1 MNIFVDYHHGDLYH
15 SLHLVFE
22 KRLGHNLYCPIGMD
36 WFHKG
41 YWKIASPYGDALD
54 TVGQFLDHGPG
65 VLEKIEDNIYYLYEP
80 TRNAHYKGITLDQFA
95 KMDIDVVI
103 SSIPAHDISFAA
115 LIKDYKPSAKHISQ
129 MGNLWT
135 QTQVRNVMCSFPQSR
150 INVHLDQNVVFYN
163 QEFDLN
169 IFKYV
174 PPSLNKMIT
183 SFVHTLPKAELFH
196 QYKNRLNDFTF
207 KSYGAGCLNGC
218 IDLCNIASEMG
229 KSTFGWHV
237 KPGGDGYG
245 HCLHN
250 WLACGRPIITYLSD
264 YRHYSNLL
272 IHRETCIDLE
282 ANTFEKNIELIQ
294 ECSEPET
301 HKRMCETTHKVF
313 KENVNFDKDAE
324 KVRTFLEVLE

>member
-15 SLHLVFE
+15 SLHLLFE

-65 VLEKIEDNIYYLYEP
+65 MIEKIEDDIYYLYES
-80 TRNAHYKGITLDQFA
+80 TRNAHYKGITLDQFT
-95 KMDIDVVI
+95 KMNIDVVI
-103 SSIPAHDISFAA
+103 SSIPAHDISFAT
-115 LIKDYKPSAKHISQ
+115 LIKDHKPSAKHISQ

-135 QTQVRNVMCSFPQSR
+135 QTLVRNVMCSFPRSR
-150 INVHLDQNVVFYN
+150 INVHSDQNIVLYN

-183 SFVHTLPKAELFH
+183 SFVHTLPQAELFH

-218 IDLCNIASEMG
+218 IDLRNIASEMRN
-229 KSTFGWHV
+229 SAFGWHV
-237 KPGGDGYG
+237 KHSGDGYG
-245 HCLHN
+245 HIFHN
-250 WLACGRPIITYLSD
+250 WFACGRPIITHISD

-272 IHRETCIDLE
+272 IPSETCIDLDSGNFNDIVE
-282 ANTFEKNIELIQ
+282 QIRQF
-294 ECSEPET
+294 SEPKT
-301 HKRMCETTHKVF
+301 HKRMCEQVYKLF
-313 KENVNFDKDAE
+313 KANVDFGKDAE
-324 KVRTFLEVLE
+324 KVRTFLEGLK